1 MAENK
6 GPILGLLGGIG
17 SGKSTVAGIF
27 TRLGALVLDADRIVR
42 DLFLDPEVR
51 RELKKKFGEKIFLE
65 NKQLD
70 RAGLADRIF
79 ENESDRAAIHEIIH
93 PRVRARIKACIAE
106 ARVTSPEKVIV
117 LDIPLLLGSKL
128 RALCDLLVMVSASD
142 RVRVE
147 RVDETRNWDKKELL
161 RREACQPSIEEKEK
175 AANVFIENNG
185 TLEALSSKVE
195 AVYKNILIR

>member
-6 GPILGLLGGIG
+6 APILGLLGGIG

-27 TRLGALVLDADRIVR
+27 IRLGALVLDADRFVR
-42 DLFLDPEVR
+42 DLFQDSEVR

-65 NKQLD
+65 NGQLD

-93 PRVRARIKACIAE
+93 PRVRAHIRARIAE
-106 ARVTSPEKVIV
+106 ARATSPEKVIV

-128 RALCDLLVMVSASD
+128 RALCDLLVMVRASD
-142 RVRVE
+142 LVRVG
-147 RVDETRNWDKKELL
+147 RVEETRNWDKDELL

-175 AANVFIENNG
+175 AADMFIDNNG

-195 AVYKNILIR
+195 AVYKSILIR